1 MPRITSFAAPHKGL
15 RNVLAQFSFYLGCT
29 DFADAQEL
37 QQLIQ
42 LGDDMFVLLKDH
54 VHTENEHTLRH
65 LEERVPGASDHDK
78 HDHEELESIQ
88 DALEQSMHA
97 FTGKESA
104 EEIHRF
110 YIDFSIF
117 HSRYLEHIYEEETV
131 TELLL
136 QQHFT
141 DDELA
146 QHRMA
151 IMQRISFPVMLLWM
165 KYTIPAQRDADSL
178 SMLTGCKSFMPAE
191 AFSMLM
197 EAIRE
202 QMSAARYTRLA
213 SVLD

>member
-1 MPRITSFAAPHKGL
+1 MPRISSFAAPHKGL

-29 DFADAQEL
+29 DFANPQEL

-65 LEERVPGASDHDK
+65 LEERLPGASDHDK
-78 HDHEELESIQ
+78 QDHEELEGIQ
-88 DALEQSMHA
+88 DALEQRMRA
-97 FTGKESA
+97 FTGSETA

-117 HSRYLEHIYEEETV
+117 HSRYLEHIYEEEKV
-131 TELLL
+131 TEPLL
-136 QQHFT
+136 QKYFT
-141 DDELA
+141 DDELV

-165 KYTIPAQRDADSL
+165 KYTVSAQPDADSL
-178 SMLTGCKSFMPAE
+178 GMLKGCRSFMPAE
-191 AFSMLM
+191 AFSLLM

-202 QMSAARYTRLA
+202 QMSSVRYNRLA
-213 SVLD
+213 DSLR